1 MLIKE
6 NFLIC
11 LVGLPASGKTTFAY
25 HLKGTIEKIIENFNV
40 IIIDPDKIRDQLS
53 PNKFDHSKEQIVREK
68 NFKAINTSL
77 KDNNIVISDDLNY
90 YSSMRHDLKEIADRL
105 DIKFFIIHIA
115 TPLKT
120 CLNWNKKRGKPIPNR
135 VIKKVNNKFDTFDKY
150 NWDNPI
156 IKYDPSSNHSNK
168 GKLEENLSIIIE
180 KLIFELTSK
189 RKIEKLSKDSNI
201 DNEKLDRVTRKIV
214 GDLLRNPMYKSFK
227 NKIVV
232 YRKLFIKD
240 NLNRVI
246 SERELSISFKK
257 YLEKSLD
264 VKNI

>member
-1 MLIKE
+1 LLIKD

-25 HLKGTIEKIIENFNV
+25 QLKGIIEKNIENFNV

-53 PNKFDHSKEQIVREK
+53 PNKFDHNKEQIVREK

-120 CLNWNKKRGKPIPNR
+120 CLNWNKKRGKPIPNK
-135 VIKKVNNKFDTFDKY
+135 VIKKIYNKFDTFDKY
-150 NWDNPI
+150 SWDNPI
-156 IKYDPSSNHSNK
+156 IEYDPSSNQSNK
-168 GKLEENLSIIIE
+168 GKFEEVLSAIVE

-189 RKIEKLSKDSNI
+189 RKIEKLSEDSNI
-201 DNEKLDRVTRKIV
+201 DNEKLDRVTREIV

-227 NKIVV
+227 NKIIV
-232 YRKLFIKD
+232 YRKLFVKD
-240 NLNRVI
+240 NLNRPI
-246 SERELSISFKK
+246 SEKELSISFKK

-264 VKNI
+264 IKNV

>member
-1 MLIKE
+1 MLIKH

-25 HLKGTIEKIIENFNV
+25 QLKGTIEKIIENFNV
-40 IIIDPDKIRDQLS
+40 IIIDPDKIRAQLS
-53 PNKFDHSKEQIVREK
+53 PTKFDHSKEQIVRERY
-68 NFKAINTSL
+68 FKAIDTSL

-105 DIKFFIIHIA
+105 EIKFFIIHLA

-120 CLNWNKKRGKPIPNR
+120 CLSWNKKRGKSIPNS
-135 VIKKVNNKFDTFDKY
+135 VIKKVYNKFDTFDKY

-156 IKYDPSSNHSNK
+156 IEYDPSSNHSNK
-168 GKLEENLSIIIE
+168 GKLEESLSTIIE

-214 GDLLRNPMYKSFK
+214 GDLLLNPLYKSLR

-240 NLNRVI
+240 NLNKPI

-264 VKNI
+264 IKII

>member
-1 MLIKE
+1 MLIKP

-25 HLKGTIEKIIENFNV
+25 QLKGTIEKIIKNINV
-40 IIIDPDKIRDQLS
+40 KIIDPDKIRAQLS
-53 PNKFDHSKEQIVREK
+53 PKKFDHSKEQIVRERY
-68 NFKAINTSL
+68 FKAINTSL

-105 DIKFFIIHIA
+105 EIKFFIIHLA

-120 CLNWNKKRGKPIPNR
+120 CLSWNKKRGTPIPNS
-135 VIKKVNNKFDTFDKY
+135 VIKKVYNKFDIFDKY
-150 NWDNPI
+150 SWDNPI
-156 IKYDPSSNHSNK
+156 IEYDPSRNQSNK
-168 GKLEENLSIIIE
+168 GKFDEVLSTVIE

-214 GDLLRNPMYKSFK
+214 GDLLRNPMYKSLR

-240 NLNRVI
+240 NLNKPI

-264 VKNI
+264 IKNI

>member
-1 MLIKE
+1 MLIKD

-25 HLKGTIEKIIENFNV
+25 QLKGTIEKIVENFKV
-40 IIIDPDKIRDQLS
+40 IIIDPDKIRVQLS
-53 PNKFDHSKEQIVREK
+53 PKKFDHSKEQIVRER
-68 NFKAINTSL
+68 NFEAIYTSL
-77 KDNNIVISDDLNY
+77 KENNIVISDDLNY
-90 YSSMRHDLKEIADRL
+90 YSSMRHDLKEIADKL
-105 DIKFFIIHIA
+105 EIKFFIIHIA

-120 CLNWNKKRGKPIPNR
+120 CLSWNKKRGKLIPNR
-135 VIKKVNNKFDTFDKY
+135 VIKKVYNKFDTFGKY
-150 NWDNPI
+150 SWDYPI
-156 IKYDPSSNHSNK
+156 IEYDPSRNHSNK
-168 GKLEENLSIIIE
+168 GKLEEILNTTIE

-201 DNEKLDRVTRKIV
+201 DNEKLDRVTREIV
-214 GDLLRNPMYKSFK
+214 GDLLRNPMYKSLK
-227 NKIVV
+227 NKIIV

-240 NLNRVI
+240 NLNRPI

-264 VKNI
+264 RKNI

>member
-1 MLIKE
+1 MLIND

-25 HLKGTIEKIIENFNV
+25 QLKETIENIIENFKV

-53 PNKFDHSKEQIVREK
+53 PKKFDHSREQIVRGRY
-68 NFKAINTSL
+68 FKAINTSL

-105 DIKFFIIHIA
+105 EIRFFIIHIA

-120 CLNWNKKRGKPIPNR
+120 CLSWNKKRGKPIPNK
-135 VIKKVNNKFDTFDKY
+135 VIKKVYNKSDTFDKY

-156 IKYDPSSNHSNK
+156 IEYDPSSDHSNK
-168 GKLEENLSIIIE
+168 EKLDEVLSTIIE
-180 KLIFELTSK
+180 KLIFELTSE
-189 RKIEKLSKDSNI
+189 RQIEKLSKDSNI
-201 DNEKLDRVTRKIV
+201 NNEKLDRVTREIV

-227 NKIVV
+227 NKIIV
-232 YRKLFIKD
+232 YRKLFVKD
-240 NLNRVI
+240 NLNRTI
-246 SERELSISFKK
+246 SEKELSISFKK

-264 VKNI
+264 IKNV